1 MRSIPLLGSPRTM
14 LRCAI
19 PVLLAALVSMSS
31 CSARSDCVVDNF
43 QVKENFNKTR
53 YTGKWYAFAKK
64 DPEGLFLESNIH
76 ADFKIENE
84 TMIAK
89 ATGLVTLLPD
99 WIVCAEMMG
108 TFNNTANPAK
118 FKLKYWG
125 AAEYLQKGNDDH
137 WIIDTDYDN
146 YAITYTCRKLY
157 ENRTC
162 ADSYSFIFS
171 RDPVGL
177 THKTQRVVRKWQEH
191 LCLAYKYKRVP
202 QTGSC
207 P

>member
-1 MRSIPLLGSPRTM
+1 M
-14 LRCAI
+14 LRCLDLA
-19 PVLLAALVSMSS
+19 LLAALFSASS
-31 CSARSDCVVDNF
+31 GFTKSDCVVDNF
-43 QVKENFNKTR
+43 HVKENFNKTR
-53 YTGKWYAFAKK
+53 YAGKWYAFAKK
-64 DPEGLFLESNIH
+64 VPLGLFLETDIR
-76 ADFKIENE
+76 ADFRIENG

-89 ATGLVTLLPD
+89 AKGRVTLLPD

-108 TFNNTANPAK
+108 TFNDTENPAK
-118 FKLKYWG
+118 FQLKYWG

-162 ADSYSFIFS
+162 ADSYSFVFS
-171 RDPVGL
+171 RNPMGL
-177 THKTQRVVRKWQEH
+177 VPETQQIVRKWQDH
-191 LCLAYKYKRVP
+191 ICLAFKYKRVL
-202 QTGSC
+202 QTDSC